1 MSLGRK
7 ATEGTLLSIGAA
19 FGDRIIGFLVFAL
32 VVRYVEAREVGLVAL
47 CAQFVDL
54 ANAVA
59 TSGLGERVM
68 QRRSLDP
75 RVTATLFWTH
85 ALISLPV
92 MLLLAALGPLLAWF
106 LEEPLLQPLLLI
118 LSASLMLNVFVTVP
132 AGLLAREMRYRPITL
147 LSVLSTLV
155 GGAVALT
162 LAFTGYGL
170 WALALQR
177 VAGVGF
183 YALGTMV
190 VTRYWPILAFDH
202 SEFREA
208 VRFALPLMGSQAL
221 IALPGVVT
229 MTAIGRNLGVEA
241 VGQLRIAQRLSEL
254 MVQLVISPVMRVFIP
269 VFSAMSDNRERL
281 RDMLRRVIDALAL
294 PVLPMFAVA
303 AVVAGP
309 LTRLAFGPGWDVSAS
324 LFQILSLAA
333 PLVVVSTVT
342 WPALVGIGRTGDVFR
357 LKLFEVV
364 ITVAVA
370 LAASP
375 FGVFAYVWASIGR
388 AAVQLIA
395 NAWLLGRA
403 ADQRTTSPLMQLIA
417 PAAASA
423 SGFAGGHWLVAPF
436 LPPMHPVLTLAALG
450 AASGAVAALV
460 LALLAWSRL
469 KELVL
474 FVWRNVSPAAR
485 GAPA

>member
-1 MSLGRK
+1 
-7 ATEGTLLSIGAA
+7 
-19 FGDRIIGFLVFAL
+19 
-32 VVRYVEAREVGLVAL
+32 
-47 CAQFVDL
+47 
-54 ANAVA
+54 
-59 TSGLGERVM
+59 
-68 QRRSLDP
+68 
-75 RVTATLFWTH
+75 
-85 ALISLPV
+85 
-92 MLLLAALGPLLAWF
+92 
-106 LEEPLLQPLLLI
+106 
-118 LSASLMLNVFVTVP
+118 MLNVFVTVL
-132 AGLLAREMRYRPITL
+132 AGLLAREMRYRPISL

-155 GGAVALT
+155 GGAVALA
-162 LAFTGYGL
+162 LAFTGHGL

-190 VTRYWPILAFDH
+190 VTRCWPILAFDRT
-202 SEFREA
+202 ECREA

-229 MTAIGRNLGVEA
+229 MTVIGPNLGVEP
-241 VGQLRIAQRLSEL
+241 VGQLRIAQRLGEL

-281 RDMLRRVIDALAL
+281 RGMLRRVIDALAL

-342 WPALVGIGRTGDVFR
+342 WPTLVGIGRTGDVFR

-364 ITVAVA
+364 ITIAVA

-388 AAVQLIA
+388 AAVQLLA
-395 NAWLLGRA
+395 SAWLLGRA
-403 ADQRTTSPLMQLIA
+403 AGQGTAVPLVQLVA
-417 PAAASA
+417 PTAASA
-423 SGFAGGHWLVAPF
+423 AGFAVGHWLVATI
-436 LPPMHPVLTLAALG
+436 LPPMHPVFTLAAL
-450 AASGAVAALV
+450 AAGSGAVAGLALV
-460 LALLAWSRL
+460 VLSWSQMPCSHR
-469 KELVL
+469 
-474 FVWRNVSPAAR
+474 RARPPRAATRSPKRRHPHAR
-485 GAPA
+485 SR

>member
-7 ATEGTLLSIGAA
+7 ATEGTLLSIGASFA
-19 FGDRIIGFLVFAL
+19 DRIIGFIVFAI
-32 VVRYVEAREVGLVAL
+32 VVRFVETREVGLVAL

-54 ANAVA
+54 ANGVA

-75 RVTATLFWTH
+75 RISATLFWTH

-106 LEEPLLQPLLLI
+106 LDEPLLRPLLLI
-118 LSASLMLNVFVTVP
+118 LSASLILNVFVTVP

-147 LSVLSTLV
+147 LSVLSTMV

-190 VTRYWPILAFDH
+190 VTRYRPILAFDRK
-202 SEFREA
+202 EFRDA

-254 MVQLVISPVMRVFIP
+254 MVQLVIAPVMRVFIP
-269 VFSAMSDNRERL
+269 VFSAIADNRERL

-294 PVLPMFAVA
+294 PVLPMYGLA

-309 LTRLAFGPGWDVSAS
+309 LTRIAFGPGWDVSAA

-357 LKLFEVV
+357 LKLVEVAFTIV
-364 ITVAVA
+364 VA
-370 LAASP
+370 LVASP
-375 FGVFAYVWASIGR
+375 FGVFVYVWSSIGR
-388 AAVQLIA
+388 AAVQLLA

-403 ADQRTTSPLMQLIA
+403 AEQRTTVPLRQLAA
-417 PAAASA
+417 PAAASVA
-423 SGFAGGHWLVAPF
+423 GFAAGHLLIAPS
-436 LPPMHPVLTLAALG
+436 LPAMHPVLTLAALG
-450 AASGAVAALV
+450 AASGAVAALM
-460 LALLAWSRL
+460 LLLLAWSRVRA
-469 KELVL
+469 LVQ

-485 GAPA
+485 DAPA